1 MLGKVYVVDISELL
15 TRPLQDLPGRNIPLL
30 STLSRALKLTL
41 EKFIPGLFQL
51 PHVELSLY
59 GDPASGNCL
68 QLRSNHTFPQSNL
81 STPYAVSTVT
91 TFQKMRQLIC
101 SLLEFPK

>member
-30 STLSRALKLTL
+30 STLSRVLKQTL
-41 EKFIPGLFQL
+41 EKFTLGLFQF
-51 PHVELSLY
+51 PHAELSLY

-81 STPYAVSTVT
+81 STPYAVLTVT
-91 TFQKMRQLIC
+91 IFQKMQQLTC
-101 SLLEFPK
+101 SLPVFLK

>member
-30 STLSRALKLTL
+30 STLSRVLKLTL
-41 EKFIPGLFQL
+41 EKFTLGLFQL
-51 PHVELSLY
+51 PHAELSLY

-68 QLRSNHTFPQSNL
+68 HTFPQSNL
-81 STPYAVSTVT
+81 STPYAVLTVT
-91 TFQKMRQLIC
+91 IFQKMQQLTC
-101 SLLEFPK
+101 SLPVFLK